1 MYATSLKNRHFPT
14 NKAYRWSR
22 GYMTRCSASLVIK
35 GNADQKHKRY
45 HLLPVWM
52 ASTKNVRK
60 DKCYWGWGEKG
71 VLMHYW

>member
-1 MYATSLKNRHFPT
+1 MITR
-14 NKAYRWSR
+14 
-22 GYMTRCSASLVIK
+22 YMTGCSASLIIK

-52 ASTKNVRK
+52 ASTKNIRK

-71 VLMHYW
+71 VLYALLVGMYTSVPPLES